1 MNKQELNKQLSD
13 FQDIAMISESEMINA
28 ENEQTYIQASNDL
41 KAALEKIIELKQQLE
56 SLGA

>member
-28 ENEQTYIQASNDL
+28 ENEQTYIQSSNDL